1 VAAEAQPTAPTRS
14 AWSPDARIRANTSRG
29 GTDMSTTPVTRQNRP
44 AETVAGFLAAAA
56 IFVSLVGVA
65 YRPLRLVPFAIL
77 LSLIAAGIGGR
88 NERLATYAVAIGAA
102 CFAIGLAV
110 AVITSHPL
118 W

>member
-1 VAAEAQPTAPTRS
+1 MSST
-14 AWSPDARIRANTSRG
+14 
-29 GTDMSTTPVTRQNRP
+29 STTRQSRP

-56 IFVSLVGVA
+56 IFVSLAGVV
-65 YRPLRLVPFAIL
+65 YRPLRLIPFAIL

-88 NERLATYAVAIGAA
+88 SERLATYAVSVSAA